1 MSGYNIEYF
10 IKDFAER
17 TKFNLEYINNHKDI
31 DGPYEITQMINS
43 LLGIIILPVEKYKDS
58 YIRPL
63 KKDQAKFDES
73 KSAIKNIMDN
83 CKNDNRY
90 RSTYWGSDDPLEF
103 LRRLRNAVSHSGNN
117 GLHFYP
123 LTESGENVSSVIFYD
138 INDKNDSEFCVHLT
152 IEELEVIT
160 QKASDLYVIL
170 DKKAGKKA
178 KYEIAVEE
186 LQTFLKKGKREK
198 TVADIIQERCN
209 ELDKQSNNKH
219 LS

>member
-138 INDKNDSEFCVHLT
+138 INDKNDSEFCSL
-152 IEELEVIT
+152 
-160 QKASDLYVIL
+160 
-170 DKKAGKKA
+170 
-178 KYEIAVEE
+178 
-186 LQTFLKKGKREK
+186 
-198 TVADIIQERCN
+198 
-209 ELDKQSNNKH
+209 NN
-219 LS
+219 

>member
-1 MSGYNIEYF
+1 
-10 IKDFAER
+10 
-17 TKFNLEYINNHKDI
+17 
-31 DGPYEITQMINS
+31 MILN
-43 LLGIIILPVEKYKDS
+43 
-58 YIRPL
+58 
-63 KKDQAKFDES
+63 F
-73 KSAIKNIMDN
+73 
-83 CKNDNRY
+83 
-90 RSTYWGSDDPLEF
+90 
-103 LRRLRNAVSHSGNN
+103 
-117 GLHFYP
+117 
-123 LTESGENVSSVIFYD
+123 
-138 INDKNDSEFCVHLT
+138 VHLT